1 MDLFER
7 IYGDQAPLAEKI
19 RPLSIED
26 LVGQDEVTRG
36 SFRQLIERDQ
46 IPSLI
51 LWGPS
56 GTGKTTLARLLASKT
71 KKHFISLNAIEIGAK
86 GLGEI
91 GLKARERHNMQGES
105 TFLFID
111 EIHRLNKAQQDVL
124 LSFVERGDLTLIGA
138 TTENP
143 GFEINAAL
151 MSRCR
156 LMTFYPLQEQSLALI
171 MDRILKREKVKRED
185 VFKKEAYEWI
195 LSSASGDARQ
205 LINNMEQIIRL
216 RDIEDW
222 PLNKK
227 SLIKVIGQGF
237 LPYSKKGCA
246 HYDTISAFIKSIRG
260 SDPDAG
266 LYYLARML
274 EGGEDPKFIAR
285 RLVILA
291 SEDIGNAD
299 PRALTLAV
307 AGAEAVQFVGLPE
320 AALNLAQV
328 VTYLACAP
336 KSNRSYLGLKAALKE
351 VKRSGALKIPLHVRN
366 APTKMMKDL
375 GYGKD
380 YQYAHDGP
388 AGWLPEVFL
397 PDGVEGSF
405 YEPSEHGFE
414 KTMKS
419 YLHWQKSTASSP
431 SKK

>member
-1 MDLFER
+1 MDLFEKMSSSEN
-7 IYGDQAPLAEKI
+7 APLAEKV
-19 RPLSIED
+19 RPLNIED
-26 LVGQDEVTRG
+26 LVGQDEITKG
-36 SFRQLIERDQ
+36 NFRKLIEKDQ

-56 GTGKTTLARLLASKT
+56 GTGKTTLAQLLASKT
-71 KKHFISLNAIEIGAK
+71 KKHFISVNAIEVGAK
-86 GLGEI
+86 ALSEI
-91 GLKARERHNMQGES
+91 GTKARQRHTMYGEGS
-105 TFLFID
+105 FLFID

-124 LSFVERGDLTLIGA
+124 LSFVEKGDVTLIGA

-143 GFEINAAL
+143 SFEINTAL

-156 LMTFYPLQEQSLALI
+156 LITFRSLEEKSLSLI
-171 MDRILKREKVKRED
+171 VDRVLKMEKLERQD
-185 VFKKEAYEWI
+185 VFEKEAYEWM
-195 LSSASGDARQ
+195 LKSVSGDARQ
-205 LINNMEQIIRL
+205 LINNMEQILKL
-216 RDIEDW
+216 RDAESW

-227 SLIKVIGQGF
+227 KLVKVIGQIP
-237 LPYSKKGCA
+237 LHYSKSGDA

-266 LYYLARML
+266 LYYLARMI
-274 EGGEDPKFIAR
+274 EAGEDPKFIAR

-299 PRALTLAV
+299 PRALTLAM
-307 AGAEAVQFVGLPE
+307 AGAEAVQFIGLPE
-320 AALNLAQV
+320 AAINLAQV

-336 KSNRSYLGLKAALKE
+336 KSNRSYIGLKTAIKE

-380 YQYAHDGP
+380 YKYAHDSEK
-388 AGWLPEVFL
+388 GWFPQTFL

-405 YEPSEHGFE
+405 YEPSDHGFE
-414 KTMKS
+414 KTMKA
-419 YLHWQKSTASSP
+419 YLQWLKSV
-431 SKK
+431 